1 MTCAHAV
8 SVAMNKLPGVE
19 KVYVTLQKGTA
30 TLELKLGNSITVP
43 QLWEIIQKTG
53 FTPRVTTVELQG
65 TVQLAGAT
73 PQLNAGSTTYDLH
86 APGNLSDLLH
96 RSIGKPVIMH
106 GTFTPA
112 KDKKARVPLEV
123 TSIR

>member
-30 TLELKLGNSITVP
+30 TLELKPGNSITVP

-65 TVQLAGAT
+65 TVQLAGDT
-73 PQLNAGSTTYDLH
+73 PQLNAGSITYDLH
-86 APGNLSDLLH
+86 APGNISDLLH
-96 RSIGKPVIMH
+96 RNIGKSVIMH

-112 KDKKARVPLEV
+112 KDKKARVP
-123 TSIR
+123 